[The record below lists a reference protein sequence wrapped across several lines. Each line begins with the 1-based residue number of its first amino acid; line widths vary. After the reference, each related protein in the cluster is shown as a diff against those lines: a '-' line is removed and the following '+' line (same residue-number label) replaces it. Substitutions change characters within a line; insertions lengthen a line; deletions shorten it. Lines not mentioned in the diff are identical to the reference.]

1 VNTADVNTA
10 DVSTA
15 PAPTTDGRR
24 RKGEERRRLLREAT
38 MRRIADGGVAAV
50 TQRSV
55 AAEAGLTP
63 SLVSYHYPT
72 VDALL
77 SATLAAVNDAYV
89 AALERCARHDDPVR
103 ALAGFVAA
111 CGADRGPAVAAEY
124 ELFLQAGR
132 RPALRGEWE
141 RWTAALDALLF
152 PLVPDPSRRL
162 AAAAGV
168 DGLFLRCWCD
178 DRPWTTADVERV
190 LRALVPADLV

>member
-1 VNTADVNTA
+1 MNTARMNTA
-10 DVSTA
+10 GMTA
-15 PAPTTDGRR
+15 APITDGRR

-38 MRRIADGGVAAV
+38 MRLISEGGVAAV
-50 TQRSV
+50 TQRGV

-89 AALERCARHDDPVR
+89 AALERCAQHDDPVR
-103 ALAGFVAA
+103 ALAGVVAA
-111 CGADRGPAVAAEY
+111 SSADRGPGVAAEY

-132 RPALRGEWE
+132 RPVLRGEWE
-141 RWTAALDALLF
+141 RWTGALDALLR

-168 DGLFLRCWCD
+168 DGLFLRTWCD
-178 DRPWTTADVERV
+178 DRPWSPADVEVVLRV
-190 LRALVPADLV
+190 LIPADLV